1 MNYNSKGRVIFLWKV
16 NQVLW
21 KDSVKVSCLMKI
33 AVKFEIGQESGKIFE
48 NRIIKIENDF
58 AR

>member
-1 MNYNSKGRVIFLWKV
+1 MKSKSNDMGRF
-16 NQVLW
+16 
-21 KDSVKVSCLMKI
+21 SKVSCLMKI

-48 NRIIKIENDF
+48 NRVIKIEKDF

>member
-1 MNYNSKGRVIFLWKV
+1 M
-16 NQVLW
+16 LW

-33 AVKFEIGQESGKIFE
+33 AVKFESGQESGKIFE
-48 NRIIKIENDF
+48 NRIIKIEKDF